1 MTEGH
6 GWGWGVPMCWFKL
19 EGSIPTSLESLSAFK
34 DELQPSGPGRGCPGL
49 AAPDPVLSLADA
61 AGLVGALA
69 LFAHLTADTIVNG
82 SATSHLAPTDHADR
96 ECKDAEDAGGDFF
109 SWAFSLGRPCQS
121 PLCQGADF
129 TKDSTFPMLPFLK
142 FPTL

>member
-6 GWGWGVPMCWFKL
+6 GWGWGVPVCWFKL

-34 DELQPSGPGRGCPGL
+34 DELQPSEPGRECPGL

-96 ECKDAEDAGGDFF
+96 ECRDAGDAAGGDFF
-109 SWAFSLGRPCQS
+109 SW
-121 PLCQGADF
+121 
-129 TKDSTFPMLPFLK
+129 PFL
-142 FPTL
+142 